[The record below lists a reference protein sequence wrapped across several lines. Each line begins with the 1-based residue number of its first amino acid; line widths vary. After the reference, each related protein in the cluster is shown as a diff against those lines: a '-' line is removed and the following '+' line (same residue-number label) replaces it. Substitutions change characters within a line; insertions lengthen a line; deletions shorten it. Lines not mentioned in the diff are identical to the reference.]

1 MLKVY
6 YRIIISCWK
15 TFGISHW
22 FFLWLFLPPLAFILV
37 RITLALDE
45 IFFYKYREIKV
56 VKPIFIIGHPR
67 SGTTFLHHLLTQT
80 EEFTTFKAWHIFVP
94 SLTARLLAKP
104 LVDYLVKHHLNSLIP
119 DDIGH
124 GIYIDRVEEEE
135 LLFLHQ
141 ADTQFVLLTTP
152 LAFDDQEHP
161 ELRFHDQQPASRRRS
176 SVKFFESCLKRHIYY
191 TGKKQ
196 VIAQIHFSTHRINT
210 LLEIFPDAK
219 FIYLVRPPHETIPSH
234 LSLDRNFLDNQWG
247 LKNIPPDKIQRYEE
261 RRYRYNVDLYRYFY
275 HLQKNQEIPEGNV
288 MIMPYNLLRYD
299 LKKAFDKIVSFTGIN
314 PSDKLQH
321 SIKKQ
326 AQQQTKYKRKH
337 RVKNIEEFNL
347 TREQIMK
354 DLSFVYEEY
363 NFDKIANEL

>member
-22 FFLWLFLPPLAFILV
+22 FFLWVFLPPLAFILV
-37 RITLALDE
+37 RLTLALDE
-45 IFFYKYREIKV
+45 ILFSKYRDIKV

-67 SGTTFLHHLLTQT
+67 SGTTFLHHVLTQT
-80 EEFTTFKAWHIFVP
+80 EEFSTFKAWHIFVP
-94 SLTARLLAKP
+94 SLTARILVKP
-104 LVDYLVKHHLNSLIP
+104 LVDYLVKHNLNSLIP

-124 GIYIDRVEEEE
+124 GIYLDKVEEEE
-135 LLFLHQ
+135 LLFLHE

-196 VIAQIHFSTHRINT
+196 VIAQIHFSTHRIKT

-219 FIYLVRPPHETIPSH
+219 FIYLVRSPHETIPSH
-234 LSLDRNFLDNQWG
+234 LSLDRNFIDNQWG
-247 LKNIPPDKIQRYEE
+247 IKNIPLDKIKRYEQ

-275 HLQKNQEIPEGNV
+275 KLKKNQEIPEANV
-288 MIMPYNLLRYD
+288 RILHYYLLISD
-299 LKKAFDKIVSFTGIN
+299 LDKALEEIVDFTGIN
-314 PSDKLQH
+314 PSEQLKY
-321 SIKKQ
+321 SIKEQ
-326 AQQQTKYKRKH
+326 AQQQKNYKRKH
-337 RVKNIEEFNL
+337 RVRNLEEFNL

-354 DLSFVYEEY
+354 DLSFVYQEY
-363 NFDKIANEL
+363 KFDQITNKL